1 MAEMQQNPGPRQ
13 GAKAR
18 QRKKSTRI
26 DMTAMVDVAFL
37 LLTFFIL
44 TTTLARPSGLKLTLP
59 ETKGDPIDI
68 QCSRMMEIYP
78 GENGKVYWY
87 AGCDRETISTTGYGE
102 QGIRSVIRTRLAEN
116 PELIITLKPTGAATY
131 ANLVDILDE
140 MKITGAP
147 RYALA
152 PLADA
157 DLELLNS
164 KNLK

>member
-13 GAKAR
+13 GAMAR

-44 TTTLARPSGLKLTLP
+44 TTTLARPSGLKMTLP
-59 ETKGDPIDI
+59 ENTGDINI
-68 QCSRMMEIYP
+68 RCSRMMEIYP

-87 AGCDRETISTTGYGE
+87 AGCDRESISTTGYGE
-102 QGIRSVIRTRLAEN
+102 QGIRSVIRARLAEN
-116 PELIITLKPTGAATY
+116 PELVITLKPTGAATY

-164 KNLK
+164 KSLK

>member
-1 MAEMQQNPGPRQ
+1 MAEIQQNPGPRQ

-44 TTTLARPSGLKLTLP
+44 TTTLARPSGLKMTLP
-59 ETKGDPIDI
+59 DPTGNIDI
-68 QCSRMMEIYP
+68 QCGSMMEIYP
-78 GENGKVYWY
+78 GEGNKVYWY
-87 AGCDRETISTTGYGE
+87 AGCDRETIATTGFGE
-102 QGIRSVIRTRLAEN
+102 QGIRSAIRARLAEN
-116 PELIITLKPTGAATY
+116 PQLVITLKPTKAATY